1 MSKYDLSI
9 IDSTNIGTNLV
20 VVDTG
25 NDIGTL
31 TGGAFTIGVLQGAGA
46 QGKGWTGVS
55 YDVVTGKFVFTSD
68 DGIGYTS
75 DNITA
80 DLDAAVAAAQAAE
93 AATEFLFNQFGDQY
107 LGAHTTDPTVDTSGN
122 PLTDGDI
129 YFNTTDSVLKFYTG
143 TAWVAPEA
151 VATTAASEAQAA
163 QVAAELAETN
173 AATSASNAATSES
186 NALASELAAATSETN
201 AASSESNAA
210 TSETN
215 AATSASTA
223 TTKASEASTSASN
236 AATSESNAATS
247 ESNALA
253 SELAAST
260 SESNASTS
268 ASNAATSETNAAA
281 SAAAAAATSIIYAIA
296 LG

>member
-1 MSKYDLSI
+1 MAKY
-9 IDSTNIGTNLV
+9 NLI

-31 TGGAFTIGVLQGAGA
+31 SGETITLGVLQGAGA

-173 AATSASNAATSES
+173 ASTSASNAATSESNALASELASATSETNAATSASNAATSES
-186 NALASELAAATSETN
+186 NALASELAAATSE
-201 AASSESNAA
+201 SNAS

-236 AATSESNAATS
+236 AATS
-247 ESNALA
+247 
-253 SELAAST
+253 
-260 SESNASTS
+260 
-268 ASNAATSETNAAA
+268 ASNAATSETNAATSESNAAA